1 MIGSQPVN
9 VDVERGGN
17 ATLSVVA
24 TGEGLS
30 YQWFGPDGGPLS
42 DSDGAIEGATT
53 PTLRITNAGPDDSG
67 DYRVRITTA
76 SGGIVDSDSVS
87 LSVGELFCLCACM
100 HGGHVHASCF
110 TCLVFVQVLQLTH
123 NQAMSMRKQVELPH
137 SPWKPLV
144 KG

>member
-1 MIGSQPVN
+1 MIGSQPEN

-30 YQWFGPDGGPLS
+30 YQWFGPDGEPLS

-53 PTLRITNAGPDDSG
+53 PSLRITNAGPDDAG

-76 SGGIVDSDSVS
+76 SGGIVDSDIVS
-87 LSVGELFCLCACM
+87 LSVGEFIR
-100 HGGHVHASCF
+100 
-110 TCLVFVQVLQLTH
+110 FVCV
-123 NQAMSMRKQVELPH
+123 SMFYLSLYR
-137 SPWKPLV
+137 SRN
-144 KG
+144 